1 MRFGAR
7 DDVGR
12 KADELSGARNI
23 ITRALGRRAG
33 PHLLSDVKAARG
45 YRLLEAANF
54 LLAAARAAE
63 RGQLQTVRQRLKAV
77 QESVEKTLGEV
88 TK

>member
-1 MRFGAR
+1 MR

-12 KADELSGARNI
+12 KVDDLLMARNI
-23 ITRALGRRAG
+23 IERALGQRSG
-33 PHLLSDVKAARG
+33 PHLLTDVKSARG

-63 RGQLQTVRQRLKAV
+63 RGELQTVRQRLKAV
-77 QESVEKTLGEV
+77 QESVEKTLKEV
-88 TK
+88 TR

>member
-1 MRFGAR
+1 
-7 DDVGR
+7 
-12 KADELSGARNI
+12 
-23 ITRALGRRAG
+23 
-33 PHLLSDVKAARG
+33 VKCARG

-63 RGQLQTVRQRLKAV
+63 RGELQTVRQRLKAV
-77 QESVEKTLGEV
+77 QESVQKTLGEV